1 MGATISPLCQKS
13 RILDTFDAG
22 ILGGVRAVRAGAAVA
37 GNILL
42 VRVLFR
48 FRRSLLVRA
57 APVGIV

>member
-1 MGATISPLCQKS
+1 MGTTKSQLCHKS
-13 RILDTFDAG
+13 RILETFNAG
-22 ILGGVRAVRAGAAVA
+22 ILDGVLAARAGAAVA